1 LTRQLNYIKFIWRWL
16 AEKLCSKLGFPEKLK
31 QRLLFSL
38 QSVLDK
44 NFPPESHF
52 SFILAGA
59 HDGIS
64 HDFIFTFLKQR
75 KISGIAI
82 EPQPDLFEKLVS
94 NFSFSKNVLTVN
106 KALHPY
112 LKEVNLYRV
121 DPLKLKGLPDW
132 ADGIAS
138 LDELHHQRSGISPEF
153 IQKIN
158 VRADS
163 LMSIIQDTGFTKKID
178 YFQTDTEGFDL
189 EVLKMIDFNK
199 LSPDILRFEYV
210 NLSKE
215 DCKEAKQLLKKKG
228 YLSFRQDGDI
238 IAIKP
243 DCIKL

>member
-1 LTRQLNYIKFIWRWL
+1 MIRQSNYIKFIWRYM
-16 AEKLCSKLGFPEKLK
+16 AEKVCNNLGFPQKLK
-31 QRLLFSL
+31 DRLLFSL

-52 SFILAGA
+52 SFVLAGA

-75 KISGIAI
+75 KINGIAI
-82 EPQPDLFEKLVS
+82 EPQPELFEKLVK

-112 LKEVNLYRV
+112 LKEVYLYRV
-121 DPLKLKGLPDW
+121 DPLKLPGLPDW

-138 LDELHHQRSGISPEF
+138 LDILHHQRSGIPPES

-158 VRADS
+158 VPAES
-163 LMSIIQDTGFTKKID
+163 LMSIIRDKGFTKKID

-189 EVLKMIDFNK
+189 EVLKMIDFNI

-210 NLSKE
+210 NLSKQ
-215 DCKEAKQLLKKKG
+215 DCKAAKQLLKKKG
-228 YLSFRQDGDI
+228 YLSFHQDGDI
-238 IAIKP
+238 IALKP
-243 DCIKL
+243 GRIRL